1 MVRTGFFFEGGIIMS
16 ATAWSRN
23 PARGWSIL
31 IGLLVLT
38 GAGCGER
45 GRVSGTVSYRG
56 RPLPDGTV
64 LLLASDRRS
73 YHGQIGPD
81 GRFAIPEVPS
91 GEAHVAVTSLVEGA
105 RSNGRAGGAGH
116 GRVGPQAPRVSRI
129 PIGYSDLAQSA
140 LRATITGDTDLDLDL
155 K

>member
-1 MVRTGFFFEGGIIMS
+1 MS
-16 ATAWSRN
+16 ATVYLRN
-23 PARGWSIL
+23 PTKCWSIL
-31 IGLLVLT
+31 IGLLVVAGT
-38 GAGCGER
+38 GCGER

-64 LLLASDRRS
+64 VLLASDGRA
-73 YHGQIGPD
+73 YHGQIGSD

-91 GEAHVAVTSLVEGA
+91 GETHVAISSLVEGT
-105 RSNGRAGGAGH
+105 RSNGRVAGGGH
-116 GRVGPQAPRVSRI
+116 GRVGLQAPRVSRI

-140 LRATITGDTDLDLDL
+140 LKATIAGDTDLDLDL